1 MMPTKHKTIDNK
13 KKSTRRLV
21 LEHICNY
28 DTISRSQALFHYR
41 IQNLGDVVMRLRKNG
56 WPIRS
61 LISKQGIFREC
72 LYYLPSYA
80 THYALLDGIL
90 TFDCINAYYEAP
102 FE

>member
-1 MMPTKHKTIDNK
+1 MLAKHKPLEQK

-61 LISKQGIFREC
+61 LVSKQGAFSEC

-80 THYALLDGIL
+80 THGALRYGLL